1 VRASLFAWEDN
12 VTYFSYSGINPPTLR
27 PVRGTSEQDA
37 MNAPIFCP
45 KCPQRIT
52 PAVDGR
58 LPPWCP
64 RCGVNLR
71 QDPVTPP
78 PPTTAISAEP
88 LEPTPLLPPG
98 ANVPGSPRVP
108 FFQAFAPAMGQDSH
122 ELYRIYFTS
131 TDLLIFQCGIGTVS
145 MGQIMPRTKS
155 RITYAAWGVIPMIMK
170 AIARAQEGK
179 HLRYADRMQ
188 DLDMADEDTL
198 RDYASMRDGSFIADA
213 DDVKWLRIDPPSG
226 WYRFWHRAE
235 HEGVL
240 RFAHRTMGKM
250 ALALPTTRDVRLA
263 REELPKLFGDAVQ
276 INLHWGSSVRGTLT
290 EQKSIS

>member
-1 VRASLFAWEDN
+1 MHV
-12 VTYFSYSGINPPTLR
+12 
-27 PVRGTSEQDA
+27 
-37 MNAPIFCP
+37 PIFCP
-45 KCPQRIT
+45 KCPHRIT

-64 RCGVNLR
+64 RCGVDLR
-71 QDPVTPP
+71 QEPVTPP
-78 PPTTAISAEP
+78 PPTAISAEL
-88 LEPTPLLPPG
+88 LEPAPLRAADRPAARD
-98 ANVPGSPRVP
+98 ANAAVP
-108 FFQAFAPAMGQDSH
+108 FFQAFAPALGQDSH

-145 MGQIMPRTKS
+145 LGQIMPRTKS
-155 RITYAAWGVIPMIMK
+155 RISYAAWGLIPMILK

-198 RDYASMRDGSFIADA
+198 RDYASMRDGSLIADA
-213 DDVKWLRIDPPSG
+213 DDLKWLRIDPPSG
-226 WYRFWHRAE
+226 WYRFWYRAE

-240 RFAHRTMGKM
+240 RFAHRTRGKM

-263 REELPKLFGDAVQ
+263 REELPKLFGEAVQ
-276 INLHWGSSVRGTLT
+276 INLQWGYSSRGLT
-290 EQKSIS
+290 PEEPCRQ